1 MIFTINLYEY
11 LANYL
16 LICILPTLA
25 KLLDYKYVLCTLN
38 LFSYLCFSRKE
49 LLRAIDLRLAA
60 VRQDLATACNRAS
73 AAGFNPITVSE
84 LSQFADRFGANR
96 LK

>member
-1 MIFTINLYEY
+1 M
-11 LANYL
+11 
-16 LICILPTLA
+16 
-25 KLLDYKYVLCTLN
+25 
-38 LFSYLCFSRKE
+38 FSRKE

-73 AAGFNPITVSE
+73 AAGFNPVTVPE